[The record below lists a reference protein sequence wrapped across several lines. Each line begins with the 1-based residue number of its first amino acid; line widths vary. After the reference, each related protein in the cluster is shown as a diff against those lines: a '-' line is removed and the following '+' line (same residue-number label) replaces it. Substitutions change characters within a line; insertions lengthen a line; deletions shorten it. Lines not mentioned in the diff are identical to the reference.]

1 MLETGGR
8 WQIRRSALLTWLQRV
23 GGSGLPEAAAAAA
36 FLVYVEAFPREP
48 ERTTWAFATDLVLCL
63 TAGAVGRWPRL
74 GATCVLLALA
84 LRAWLSIAGD
94 PSSISL
100 AVFTLLIPVVSLGA
114 RGHNQLRNVAAFSYL
129 ILACTITIPLDAG
142 GSILET
148 VALWSA
154 LMALAWAAGQTVFR
168 LRSEGL
174 RQAEMRTESLRSQ
187 RRSIARDLHDT
198 VSYATTTMIMRA
210 EQIKLRTH
218 DAQLVDDLDFII
230 TTGRRSVRDLRGM
243 MEALRRND
251 PGLDNDE
258 ASMWR
263 LITVSD
269 VLIERRAELARHGI
283 LLQQSVTTASGEEA
297 TAALDD
303 LPGSVREAL
312 GKLIVEAT
320 SNMVK
325 HAGRGSVELIIEVH
339 PDYVEAVFTNPIAA
353 GEPAPAGQGLG
364 LMGARERIEAVG
376 GELVVNAASGT
387 WIVRAQLPIGE

>member
-1 MLETGGR
+1 MRETRGG
-8 WQIRRSALLTWLQRV
+8 WLLRHPVLTAWLRRV
-23 GGSGLPEAAAAAA
+23 GGSGLPEAVAAAT
-36 FLVYVEAFPREP
+36 FMIYVEAFPREP
-48 ERTTWAFATDLVLCL
+48 ERTWWGFASDLTLCL

-74 GATCVLLALA
+74 AATGMLIALA
-84 LRAWLSIAGD
+84 LRAWLSATGD
-94 PSSISL
+94 ASSLSL
-100 AVFTLLIPVVSLGA
+100 AVFTLLIPIVSLGA
-114 RGHNQLRNVAAFSYL
+114 RGYSHLRDVAATAYL
-129 ILACTITIPLDAG
+129 ILACAITIPFDDGAL
-142 GSILET
+142 LET
-148 VALWSA
+148 IALWTA
-154 LMALAWAAGQTVFR
+154 LVALAWAAGQTMFR